1 MLSVALIVIWIG
13 LVVWSIL
20 KFKDVEASLFIAGL
34 SLILLVCTLFPFNLE
49 PCIERDGTWNIEI
62 VQLKERDESSL
73 KGGGSFLGWSI
84 NGKNEPQYVIM
95 ENIDGRMIRRFLSQ
109 KTTYIVE
116 SDETPRVQYNH
127 YKRTWPKWRTL
138 PWLWDREKT
147 HFRYDEAV
155 IVVPIGTVA
164 VRFDGL

>member
-1 MLSVALIVIWIG
+1 
-13 LVVWSIL
+13 
-20 KFKDVEASLFIAGL
+20 
-34 SLILLVCTLFPFNLE
+34 
-49 PCIERDGTWNIEI
+49 
-62 VQLKERDESSL
+62 
-73 KGGGSFLGWSI
+73 
-84 NGKNEPQYVIM
+84 
-95 ENIDGRMIRRFLSQ
+95 MIRRFLSQ

-147 HFRYDEAV
+147 HFRYDEAT

>member
-13 LVVWSIL
+13 LVVWSTL
-20 KFKDVEASLFIAGL
+20 KFEDVEASFFIAGL
-34 SLILLVCTLFPFNLE
+34 GLIFLVFTLFPFNLE
-49 PCIERDGTWNIEI
+49 PRIERDGTWNIEI

-84 NGKNEPQYVIM
+84 NGENEPQYVIM

-116 SDETPRVQYNH
+116 SDETPRVEYNH
-127 YKRTWPKWRTL
+127 YKKTWPEWRSF
-138 PWLWDREKT
+138 PWLWDNDET
-147 HFRYDEAV
+147 YFRYDEAT